1 MLIVGLVIYISD
13 QFGKPLDKI
22 WRDYLSLVTGQ
33 EEHSDHHLSDP
44 HHDRQLETNSDGYCV
59 IEDSEEQARRVRYN
73 NAVSRHNK
81 VLLEL
86 FIRMTSKVSNQAL
99 TNSRDVLIP
108 NEEGELTQ

>member
-73 NAVSRHNK
+73 NAVSRHN
-81 VLLEL
+81 
-86 FIRMTSKVSNQAL
+86 
-99 TNSRDVLIP
+99 
-108 NEEGELTQ
+108 